1 MSSTS
6 FQINNNT
13 SERSIRISPNPK
25 PVVVS
30 EAPNNNTSER
40 LVKISPNPVSSI
52 LRVDLSGYT
61 GNVTMQLVSLQG
73 KTLKQEKMQAGVLK
87 YTQQQMNIT
96 GIASGDYFLVV
107 IYEKGNR
114 QTEKVIIAR

>member
-13 SERSIRISPNPK
+13 SER
-25 PVVVS
+25 
-30 EAPNNNTSER
+30 
-40 LVKISPNPVSSI
+40 LVKISPDPVSSI

-73 KTLKQEKMQAGVLK
+73 KTLKQEKMQTGALK
-87 YTQQQMNIT
+87 YVQQQMNVA
-96 GIASGDYFLVV
+96 GLASGTYFLVV
-107 IYEKGNR
+107 IDEKGKR
-114 QTEKVIIAR
+114 QTEKVIVAR